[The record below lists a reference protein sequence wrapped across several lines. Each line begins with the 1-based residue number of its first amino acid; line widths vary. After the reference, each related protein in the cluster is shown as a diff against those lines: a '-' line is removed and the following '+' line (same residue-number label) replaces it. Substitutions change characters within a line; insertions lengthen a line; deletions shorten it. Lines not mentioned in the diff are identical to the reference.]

1 MDENPFRFGA
11 LALGDAFTDRTKEI
25 RELRRDIVSG
35 QDVVLFGPRRYG
47 KSSLVLRVVRDL
59 AARRVLT
66 AYVDLS
72 TTPTKER
79 LAEKLARAIHQ
90 DVASRLERARDRALA
105 LFRDL
110 RIQPTITLDPHD
122 ASVSFSFQPGGR
134 PADVDAT
141 IEELLALPGRIASE
155 RNRKVALVL
164 DEFQEITEI
173 DRHYPRL
180 MRAVFQTQPE
190 VAHVYLGSK
199 RHLLE
204 RIFNDANEPFW
215 RSAKRLELGP
225 IPKEDFAAYLHRR
238 FAETGRTITDAAAD
252 ELLDRTGGHPYATQ
266 QLAYFV
272 WDVVPR
278 GKPARTEEIAEA
290 VDRLVDA
297 EHNHFSLLWEEST
310 RNERLLLLA
319 LAAEPG
325 RPFAEAYRRAH
336 GLPAATNVQRS
347 LASLRR
353 RELVARRDDNLYA
366 IAEPFLDA
374 WLERTQREPR
384 VR

>member
-173 DRHYPRL
+173 DGHYPRL

-225 IPKEDFAAYLHRR
+225 IPKADFVAYLHRR
-238 FAETGRTITDAAAD
+238 FAETGRTITDAAAN

-319 LAAEPG
+319 LAAAPG